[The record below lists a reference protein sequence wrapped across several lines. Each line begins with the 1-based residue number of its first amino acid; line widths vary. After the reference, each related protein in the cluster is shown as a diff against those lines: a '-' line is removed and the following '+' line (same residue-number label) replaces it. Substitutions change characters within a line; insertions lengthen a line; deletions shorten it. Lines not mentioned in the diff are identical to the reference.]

1 MNRLT
6 ETAAIKHEPRSD
18 LQSAEFSRIL
28 LIKPSA
34 LGDVVH
40 TIPVLVK
47 LRARYPRARIDWLI
61 TPENAEVVRHHPAL
75 SNVVLF
81 ARRDFSKPG
90 QKWRATLGFFD
101 LLKQIRRAKYDL
113 VVDMHG
119 QVRSAL
125 FALISGA
132 RVRIGFDR
140 PIEFSRTISA
150 EHDLKNVPNRGWRG
164 AREGSWIAYT
174 HRIPIPTLD
183 VHAIDRYLWVGSL
196 LGFDDEPPDLAIHL
210 SPETIHNVDRLLDEH
225 GVPAGKPLVVLV
237 PGTIWETKHWTIEG
251 FAGVAREFLR
261 EGFAVALAGT
271 KRDETRCQQIAAAAP
286 GTINLCGKTTPAD
299 LAGLIQRAEVA
310 VTNDSGS
317 MHVAA
322 SLDKPMVSVFGP
334 TNPVHIGP
342 YQRPE
347 SVVRVDLPCS
357 PCNYRRLSQC
367 PFDHACMK
375 QVTSDD
381 GRGART
387 ENSRGG
393 KTVACAVLSAGPLG
407 AVTKSAEDSGRYNER
422 RREDACALPKLCQTK
437 TAVMENFARSAF
449 GGRCVFASLFHRCA
463 I

>member
-1 MNRLT
+1 MNGSSRNFTSSIHVVDLT
-6 ETAAIKHEPRSD
+6 FRELNTQVGNAHANVPATD
-18 LQSAEFSRIL
+18 LDGPQGRGYSTLRTAEFSRIL

-47 LRARYPRARIDWLI
+47 LRARYPKARIDWLI
-61 TPENAEVVRHHPAL
+61 TPENADIVRCHPAL

-81 ARRDFSKPG
+81 ARRDFSKRG
-90 QKWRATLGFFD
+90 RRWRALVSFFD

-119 QVRSAL
+119 QLRSAF
-125 FALISGA
+125 FALVSGA

-140 PIEFSRTISA
+140 PIKRELTVSA
-150 EHDLKNVPNRGWRG
+150 EHDLRNVPSHGWRG

-174 HRIPIPTLD
+174 HRISIPTLD

-196 LGFDDEPPDLAIHL
+196 LGFDDDPPDLTIHL
-210 SPETIHNVDRLLDEH
+210 SSDTMRNVEQLLEDH
-225 GVPAGKPLVVLV
+225 GVTPDMPLVILV
-237 PGTIWETKHWTIEG
+237 PGTIWETKHWTVEG
-251 FAGVAREFLR
+251 FAGVARQFLHD
-261 EGFAVALAGT
+261 GFAVALAGT
-271 KRDETRCQQIAAAAP
+271 MRDRERCRQIAAAAP
-286 GTINLCGKTTPAD
+286 GACDLSGKTTPAE
-299 LAGLIQRAEVA
+299 LAALIRRAEVA

-322 SLDKPMVSVFGP
+322 SLGKPMVSVFGP

-375 QVTSDD
+375 QVTPAMVVEHV
-381 GRGART
+381 RRI
-387 ENSRGG
+387 
-393 KTVACAVLSAGPLG
+393 VAMA
-407 AVTKSAEDSGRYNER
+407 K
-422 RREDACALPKLCQTK
+422 
-437 TAVMENFARSAF
+437 
-449 GGRCVFASLFHRCA
+449 
-463 I
+463 

>member
-1 MNRLT
+1 LNRQ
-6 ETAAIKHEPRSD
+6 IKALKKSD
-18 LQSAEFSRIL
+18 ALPLRSAEFSRIL

-61 TPENAEVVRHHPAL
+61 TPENAEVVRCHPAL
-75 SNVVLF
+75 SNVILF
-81 ARRDFSKPG
+81 ARRDFSKRG
-90 QKWRATLGFFD
+90 RRWRAFVSFFD
-101 LLKQIRRAKYDL
+101 LLKQIREAKYDL

-119 QVRSAL
+119 QVRSAF

-132 RVRIGFDR
+132 TVRIGFDR
-140 PIEFSRTISA
+140 PIKRTLTISA
-150 EHDLKNVPNRGWRG
+150 EHDLKNVPSHGWRG

-183 VHAIDRYLWVGSL
+183 VHAIDRYLWVGDL
-196 LGFDDEPPDLAIHL
+196 LGFDDSPPDLAIHL
-210 SPETIHNVDRLLDEH
+210 SPEAVHNVERLLKEK
-225 GVPAGKPLVVLV
+225 GVQPSQPLIVLV

-251 FAGVAREFLR
+251 FAGVARHFLCQ
-261 EGFAVALAGT
+261 GFAVALAGT
-271 KRDETRCQQIAAAAP
+271 KRDQPRCRQITAAAP
-286 GTINLCGKTTPAD
+286 GTCDLSGKTNPAE
-299 LAGLIQRAEVA
+299 LAALIKRAEVA

-342 YQRPE
+342 YERPE

-367 PFDHACMK
+367 PFDHACMR
-375 QVTSDD
+375 QVTSAMVVE
-381 GRGART
+381 RVR
-387 ENSRGG
+387 
-393 KTVACAVLSAGPLG
+393 KILSIAKSGPE
-407 AVTKSAEDSGRYNER
+407 VV
-422 RREDACALPKLCQTK
+422 
-437 TAVMENFARSAF
+437 TAVPSA
-449 GGRCVFASLFHRCA
+449 ATE
-463 I
+463 

>member
-1 MNRLT
+1 LNGQI
-6 ETAAIKHEPRSD
+6 ETAQLKKRDASG

-47 LRARYPRARIDWLI
+47 LRARYPQALIDWLI

-81 ARRDFSKPG
+81 SRRDFSKRG
-90 QKWRATLGFFD
+90 RRWRALLAFFN

-113 VVDMHG
+113 VIDMHG
-119 QVRSAL
+119 QVRSAF
-125 FALISGA
+125 FALMSGA
-132 RVRIGFDR
+132 GVRIGFDR
-140 PIEFSRTISA
+140 PIKRTVTVSA
-150 EHDLKNVPNRGWRG
+150 QHDLKNIPSHGWRG

-174 HRIPIPTLD
+174 HRIPIRTLD
-183 VHAIDRYLWVGSL
+183 VHAVDRYLWVAPL
-196 LGFDDEPPDLAIHL
+196 LGLDDDPPDLAIYL
-210 SPETIHNVDRLLDEH
+210 SSETALNVERLLEEH
-225 GVPAGKPLVVLV
+225 GVPASKPLVVLV

-251 FAGVAREFLR
+251 FAGVARELLR
-261 EGFAVALAGT
+261 NGFAVALAGT
-271 KRDETRCQQIAAAAP
+271 KRDQVRCQQIAAAAP
-286 GTINLCGKTTPAD
+286 GACDLSGKTTPAD
-299 LAGLIQRAEVA
+299 LAALIRRAEVA

-322 SLDKPMVSVFGP
+322 SLGKPMVSVFGP

-347 SVVRVDLPCS
+347 SVVRLDLPCS

-375 QVTSDD
+375 QVTS
-381 GRGART
+381 AM
-387 ENSRGG
+387 
-393 KTVACAVLSAGPLG
+393 VV
-407 AVTKSAEDSGRYNER
+407 ER
-422 RREDACALPKLCQTK
+422 VQKILATRK
-437 TAVMENFARSAF
+437 
-449 GGRCVFASLFHRCA
+449 
-463 I
+463 

>member
-1 MNRLT
+1 LNAQIENTQVRNR
-6 ETAAIKHEPRSD
+6 EASG

-61 TPENAEVVRHHPAL
+61 TPENAEIVRSHPAL

-81 ARRDFSKPG
+81 ARRDFSKRG
-90 QKWRATLGFFD
+90 YRWRALVAFFD
-101 LLKQIRRAKYDL
+101 LLKRIRRAKYDL

-119 QVRSAL
+119 QVRSA
-125 FALISGA
+125 FFSLISGA

-140 PIEFSRTISA
+140 PIKRGLTVSA
-150 EHDLKNVPNRGWRG
+150 EHDLRNIPNHGWRG

-183 VHAIDRYLWVGSL
+183 VHAIDRYLWVGEL
-196 LGFDDEPPDLAIHL
+196 LGFDEDPPDLTIHL
-210 SPETIHNVDRLLDEH
+210 SADTICNMERLLEEH
-225 GVPAGKPLVVLV
+225 GVPASKPLVVLV
-237 PGTIWETKHWTIEG
+237 PGTIWETKHWTIDG
-251 FAGVAREFLR
+251 FAGTARQFLQD
-261 EGFAVALAGT
+261 GFAVALVGT
-271 KRDETRCQQIAAAAP
+271 KRDQQRCRQIAAAAP
-286 GTINLCGKTTPAD
+286 GACNLSDKTTPAE
-299 LAGLIQRAEVA
+299 LAALIQRAEVA

-322 SLDKPMVSVFGP
+322 SLGKPMVSVFGP

-347 SVVRVDLPCS
+347 SVVRMDLPCS

-375 QVTSDD
+375 QVTSAMVVE
-381 GRGART
+381 RARKILAA
-387 ENSRGG
+387 G
-393 KTVACAVLSAGPLG
+393 KA
-407 AVTKSAEDSGRYNER
+407 N
-422 RREDACALPKLCQTK
+422 PKL
-437 TAVMENFARSAF
+437 
-449 GGRCVFASLFHRCA
+449 
-463 I
+463 

>member
-1 MNRLT
+1 MNGQIENAQT
-6 ETAAIKHEPRSD
+6 KHRDASE
-18 LQSAEFSRIL
+18 LQSTEFSRIL

-47 LRARYPRARIDWLI
+47 LRARYPGARIDWLI
-61 TPENAEVVRHHPAL
+61 TPENAEIVRCHPAL

-90 QKWRATLGFFD
+90 RRWRALLAFFG
-101 LLKQIRRAKYDL
+101 LLKQIRRTKYDL
-113 VVDMHG
+113 VIDMHG
-119 QVRSAL
+119 QVRSAF
-125 FALISGA
+125 FALVSGA

-140 PIEFSRTISA
+140 PIKRELTVSA
-150 EHDLKNVPNRGWRG
+150 EHDLKNVPNHGWRG

-174 HRIPIPTLD
+174 HRISIPTLD

-210 SPETIHNVDRLLDEH
+210 SPETIHTVERLLEEH

-261 EGFAVALAGT
+261 QGFAVALAGT
-271 KRDETRCQQIAAAAP
+271 KRDETRCRQIAAAAA

-299 LAGLIQRAEVA
+299 LAALIRRAEVA

-322 SLDKPMVSVFGP
+322 SLGKPMVSVFGP

-375 QVTSDD
+375 QVTPAIVVE
-381 GRGART
+381 RVR
-387 ENSRGG
+387 
-393 KTVACAVLSAGPLG
+393 KIVAMA
-407 AVTKSAEDSGRYNER
+407 K
-422 RREDACALPKLCQTK
+422 
-437 TAVMENFARSAF
+437 
-449 GGRCVFASLFHRCA
+449 
-463 I
+463 

>member
-1 MNRLT
+1 LNGQ
-6 ETAAIKHEPRSD
+6 IKNKRIKKTRASE

-61 TPENAEVVRHHPAL
+61 TPENAEIVRCHPAL

-81 ARRDFSKPG
+81 ARRDFSKRG
-90 QKWRATLGFFD
+90 RRWRALLAFFD
-101 LLKQIRRAKYDL
+101 LLKQIRRARYDL
-113 VVDMHG
+113 VIDMHG

-140 PIEFSRTISA
+140 PIRRSLTVSA
-150 EHDLKNVPNRGWRG
+150 EHDLRNVPSHGWRG

-183 VHAIDRYLWVGSL
+183 VHAIDRYLWVAPL
-196 LGFDDEPPDLAIHL
+196 LGLDDDPPDLAIHL
-210 SPETIHNVDRLLDEH
+210 SSDTVRNVERLLKEH
-225 GVPAGKPLVVLV
+225 GVHADVPLVVLV

-251 FAGVAREFLR
+251 FAGVARTFLND
-261 EGFAVALAGT
+261 GFAVALAGT
-271 KRDETRCQQIAAAAP
+271 KRDQQRCRQIAAAAP
-286 GTINLCGKTTPAD
+286 GVCDLSGKTTPAE
-299 LAGLIQRAEVA
+299 LAALIRRAEVA

-317 MHVAA
+317 MHLAA
-322 SLDKPMVSVFGP
+322 SLRKPTVSVFGP

-347 SVVRVDLPCS
+347 SVVRMDLPCS

-375 QVTSDD
+375 QVTSEMVVE
-381 GRGART
+381 RVQKIFAT
-387 ENSRGG
+387 
-393 KTVACAVLSAGPLG
+393 
-407 AVTKSAEDSGRYNER
+407 TK
-422 RREDACALPKLCQTK
+422 
-437 TAVMENFARSAF
+437 
-449 GGRCVFASLFHRCA
+449 
-463 I
+463 

>member
-1 MNRLT
+1 MNGQTKTTKSPDALDL
-6 ETAAIKHEPRSD
+6 RSV
-18 LQSAEFSRIL
+18 EFSRIL

-61 TPENAEVVRHHPAL
+61 TPENAEIVRCHPAL

-81 ARRDFSKPG
+81 ARRDFSKRG
-90 QKWRATLGFFD
+90 RRWRAFLSFFD

-113 VVDMHG
+113 VIDMHG
-119 QVRSAL
+119 QVRSAF
-125 FALISGA
+125 FALITGA

-140 PIEFSRTISA
+140 PIKRTLTVSA
-150 EHDLKNVPNRGWRG
+150 EHDLKNVPTHGWRG

-183 VHAIDRYLWVGSL
+183 VHAIDRYLWVGEL
-196 LGFDDEPPDLAIHL
+196 LGFDDTPPDLTIYL
-210 SPETIHNVDRLLDEH
+210 SPETIRNVDRLLSEK
-225 GVPAGKPLVVLV
+225 GVSASQPLIVLV

-251 FAGVAREFLR
+251 FAGVARQFLHD
-261 EGFAVALAGT
+261 GYAVALAGT
-271 KRDETRCQQIAAAAP
+271 KRDERRSRQIAAAAP
-286 GTINLCGKTTPAD
+286 GACDLSGKTTPAD
-299 LAGLIQRAEVA
+299 LAALIRRAEVT

-322 SLDKPMVSVFGP
+322 SLGKPMVSIFGP

-342 YQRPE
+342 YERPD

-367 PFDHACMK
+367 PYDHACMK
-375 QVTSDD
+375 QVTSAMVVE
-381 GRGART
+381 RVQKILLTAK
-387 ENSRGG
+387 SRPDV
-393 KTVACAVLSAGPLG
+393 VAAVA
-407 AVTKSAEDSGRYNER
+407 AA
-422 RREDACALPKLCQTK
+422 
-437 TAVMENFARSAF
+437 TAK
-449 GGRCVFASLFHRCA
+449 
-463 I
+463 

>member
-1 MNRLT
+1 VKGQIEPPKNSDALT
-6 ETAAIKHEPRSD
+6 LR
-18 LQSAEFSRIL
+18 SAEFSRIL

-40 TIPVLVK
+40 TLPVLVK

-61 TPENAEVVRHHPAL
+61 TPENAEVVRYHPAL

-81 ARRDFSKPG
+81 ARRDFSKRG
-90 QKWRATLGFFD
+90 RRWRAFLSFFD
-101 LLKQIRRAKYDL
+101 LLKQIRSAKYEL
-113 VVDMHG
+113 IIDMHG
-119 QVRSAL
+119 QVRSAF

-140 PIEFSRTISA
+140 PVKRGLTVSA
-150 EHDLKNVPNRGWRG
+150 EHDLKNIPSHGWRG

-183 VHAIDRYLWVGSL
+183 VHAIDRYLWVAPL
-196 LGFDDEPPDLAIHL
+196 LGLDDNPPDLTIHL
-210 SPETIHNVDRLLDEH
+210 SPQTTNKVNRLLEEH
-225 GVPAGKPLVVLV
+225 GVPASKPLVVLV

-251 FAGVAREFLR
+251 FAGVARQFLQD
-261 EGFAVALAGT
+261 GFAVALAGT
-271 KRDETRCQQIAAAAP
+271 TRDQQRCRQIAAAAP
-286 GTINLCGKTTPAD
+286 GTCDLSGKTTPAD
-299 LAGLIQRAEVA
+299 LAALIRRAEVA

-322 SLDKPMVSVFGP
+322 SLGKPMVSVFGP

-342 YQRPE
+342 YERPE

-375 QVTSDD
+375 QVTSAMVVE
-381 GRGART
+381 RVRKILSTAK
-387 ENSRGG
+387 SHPAI
-393 KTVACAVLSAGPLG
+393 VAGVAA
-407 AVTKSAEDSGRYNER
+407 ATAE
-422 RREDACALPKLCQTK
+422 
-437 TAVMENFARSAF
+437 
-449 GGRCVFASLFHRCA
+449 
-463 I
+463 

>member
-1 MNRLT
+1 LNSQIEDART
-6 ETAAIKHEPRSD
+6 KNANASG

-61 TPENAEVVRHHPAL
+61 TPENAEVVRCHPAL
-75 SNVVLF
+75 TNVLLF
-81 ARRDFSKPG
+81 ARRDFSKRG
-90 QKWRATLGFFD
+90 RRWRALTAFFD

-113 VVDMHG
+113 IIDMHG
-119 QVRSAL
+119 QVRSAF

-140 PIEFSRTISA
+140 PVKRTLTVSA
-150 EHDLKNVPNRGWRG
+150 EHDLKNVPSHGWRG
-164 AREGSWIAYT
+164 AREGSWLAYT
-174 HRIPIPTLD
+174 HRIPITTLD
-183 VHAIDRYLWVGSL
+183 VHAIDRYLWVGEL
-196 LGFDDEPPDLAIHL
+196 LGFDDDPPDLTIHL
-210 SPETIHNVDRLLDEH
+210 PPAAISGMQRLLEKH
-225 GVPAGKPLVVLV
+225 GVPADMPLVVLV

-251 FAGVAREFLR
+251 FEGVAREFLR
-261 EGFAVALAGT
+261 DGFAVALAGT
-271 KRDETRCQQIAAAAP
+271 KRDQQRCRQIAAAAP
-286 GTINLCGKTTPAD
+286 GACDLSGKTTPAE
-299 LAGLIQRAEVA
+299 LAALIRRAEVA

-342 YQRPE
+342 YERPE

-367 PFDHACMK
+367 PYDHACMK
-375 QVTSDD
+375 QVTSAMVVE
-381 GRGART
+381 RVEKILAT
-387 ENSRGG
+387 
-393 KTVACAVLSAGPLG
+393 
-407 AVTKSAEDSGRYNER
+407 TK
-422 RREDACALPKLCQTK
+422 
-437 TAVMENFARSAF
+437 
-449 GGRCVFASLFHRCA
+449 
-463 I
+463 